1 MIRIYFSAVFLSLN
15 LAAMPLTPIQMASDL
30 NLTNNQLRE
39 LQRIDASVEQVK
51 RHSQAK
57 QIEVLTPEQRVR
69 FITRQKSLC
78 NTN

>member
-1 MIRIYFSAVFLSLN
+1 MIRFFFSAILSSLSLV
-15 LAAMPLTPIQMASDL
+15 AIPLTPIQMASDL
-30 NLTNNQLRE
+30 NLTHNQIRE

-57 QIEVLTPEQRVR
+57 QIEVLTPEQRLR
-69 FITRQKSLC
+69 FISRQKSHC